1 MVTQINNIQNA
12 NGAAACAQNQ
22 YALEMNAKSEYVP
35 PVEEKEAASENTNSY
50 LQEYLKDRIHIP
62 DTRERVAVEVPA
74 RSLEEAQALAQV
86 ISGKA
91 VASVAAAMNKL
102 RAEDIA
108 GLVV

>member
-1 MVTQINNIQNA
+1 MLTQINHIQND
-12 NGAAACAQNQ
+12 NGAVNNPNQ
-22 YALEMNAKSEYVP
+22 YSLETSAKSEYVP
-35 PVEEKEAASENTNSY
+35 PVQEKDATAESTNSY

-74 RSLEEAQALAQV
+74 KSLEEAQALAQV

-102 RAEDIA
+102 RAEEIA
-108 GLVV
+108 GLIV

>member
-1 MVTQINNIQNA
+1 MVTQVNSIQNT
-12 NGAAACAQNQ
+12 NGTAACGYNQ

-35 PVEEKEAASENTNSY
+35 PVEEKEAASESTNSY

-74 RSLEEAQALAQV
+74 RNLEEAQALAQV

-91 VASVAAAMNKL
+91 VASVAAAVNKL
-102 RAEDIA
+102 RAEDVA

>member
-1 MVTQINNIQNA
+1 MVTQVNSIQNT
-12 NGAAACAQNQ
+12 NGTAACGQNQ

-35 PVEEKEAASENTNSY
+35 PVEEKEAASESTNSY

-74 RSLEEAQALAQV
+74 RNLEEAQALAQV

-91 VASVAAAMNKL
+91 VASVAAAINKL
-102 RAEDIA
+102 RAEDVA